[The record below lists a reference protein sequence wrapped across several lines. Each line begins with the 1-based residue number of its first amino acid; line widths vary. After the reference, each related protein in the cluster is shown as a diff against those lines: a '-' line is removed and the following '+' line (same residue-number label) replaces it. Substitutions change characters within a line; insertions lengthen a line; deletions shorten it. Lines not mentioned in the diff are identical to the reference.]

1 MRRISDTEEEPNSVV
16 DAVVGVVTVSLLGL
30 VIVEPVICVD
40 CDWNVV
46 EKRSSV
52 DETLVVRAE
61 VDICVVVVCIDIL
74 GESEVEVN
82 VCV

>member
-1 MRRISDTEEEPNSVV
+1 MV
-16 DAVVGVVTVSLLGL
+16 

-61 VDICVVVVCIDIL
+61 VDICVIVVCIDML